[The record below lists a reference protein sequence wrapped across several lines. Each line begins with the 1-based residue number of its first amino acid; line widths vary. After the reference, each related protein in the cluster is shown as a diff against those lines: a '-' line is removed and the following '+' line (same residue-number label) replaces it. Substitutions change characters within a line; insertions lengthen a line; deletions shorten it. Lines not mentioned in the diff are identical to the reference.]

1 LRYKIYNVE
10 TITIAGGPAELFA
23 PHDKSTFKSG
33 PAELFALKVF
43 ELISKAGG
51 PAELF
56 APCDLS
62 L

>member
-1 LRYKIYNVE
+1 MYKVVVVSIILVQFFGTKAAAWLE
-10 TITIAGGPAELFA
+10 
-23 PHDKSTFKSG
+23 STFKSG